1 MRYAMILVGLVLGLS
16 ACGEDLDLWDY
27 AGESDEFYGYDFNG
41 YQGALTVSEVTFTY
55 FDSGEEVVFQGL
67 GTAST
72 NGSTL
77 QVTAVAEGTDEQIS
91 VVFYDYYS
99 LNNCPYDVVRQGDYS
114 PSYSWSP
121 VNVVQHRNAV
131 VVDVEPGSYGTT
143 TGLPSVTTSMTI
155 DTTPLLR

>member
-16 ACGEDLDLWDY
+16 ACGEDVDLWNY
-27 AGESDEFYGYDFNG
+27 AGESDDYYGYDYNS

-55 FDSGEEVVFQGL
+55 YENGEQVVYRGE

-72 NGSTL
+72 SGQTL
-77 QVTAVAEGTDEQIS
+77 QVRAVSEEADEQVS
-91 VVFYDYYS
+91 VVFYDVFS
-99 LNNCPYDVVRQGDYS
+99 LENCPYDVVRQGSDS

-121 VNVVQHRNAV
+121 VNVVQLRDSV
-131 VVDVEPGSYGTT
+131 VVDVEPGSYETT
-143 TGLPSVTTSMTI
+143 PGLPSVTTSITI